1 MNEDL
6 LQDHFHTLVLKF
18 TGPKTLSQPC
28 NACTLA
34 LILVLRGQSK
44 LDLNRDTLELLGR
57 GGLGPP
63 EEDDLHNLERK
74 LLYTNLF
81 DL

>member
-1 MNEDL
+1 MSLKGPTCLNKDL

-44 LDLNRDTLELLGR
+44 LDLNREILVELG
-57 GGLGPP
+57 
-63 EEDDLHNLERK
+63 EEDWVHHTRR
-74 LLYTNLF
+74 
-81 DL
+81 